1 MEETVI
7 LEFKVDQAAAQKSL
21 EQTEKALLDLRK
33 EQQELRAEYNKGTI
47 TQTQYIKEN
56 LRLQNSIKKETDQKR
71 TLIRTVETESNSRN
85 ALRLQISKLTK
96 EYDNLNRETAEG
108 VKRSNELEKEIG
120 QLSAQLTKGDKAAG
134 LFKNQIGNY
143 PKQFGDAASSIRVA
157 GVSVGDITS
166 RMAAFANPATAA
178 VGLITALGTAY
189 ANSTRG
195 AKDLEFAQNQLSS
208 AFLLVNNSLAELIS
222 SSGEDG
228 KGFFASLADD
238 LLKRINPAIGALSN
252 LRAQSLELLED
263 LEREEISVRGDINDR
278 LEENQELLTKISDE
292 QTAINDKLIAA
303 SDIEANLVNNQ
314 SQLVDV
320 LEKQL
325 AELNLQLKLDKDN
338 EALQTAVLQ
347 LEREISKEKTQTTKK
362 IEANNRLQDDLL
374 KKLREQQEIESR
386 LRRATVRGNTS
397 DDAAILTGAG
407 QTAQEAAKGVDS
419 KGKVTTSTEV
429 SGRSGVDQVKFQER
443 LSRDIAKIKDREAEQ
458 FVLAEQKKREA
469 LVFTMQTSMAI
480 FDEQTGAYKILAS
493 SDALINTYK
502 AANLALSSFPPPFSY
517 VAAAASVAAGLANVA
532 KINGIQFAEG
542 GYTGSGGKYEPAGVV
557 HKGEWVAPQHVVNNP
572 SAQPHLSALENMRKG
587 YADGGFVT
595 NQMTDSSQQA
605 LMLANALRN
614 LPPSVVSVQ
623 EITTTQKRVLTREN
637 LAKLG

>member
-33 EQQELRAEYNKGTI
+33 EQQELRTEYNKGTI

-56 LRLQNSIKKETDQKR
+56 LRLQNSIKKETDQKK

-85 ALRLQISKLTK
+85 ALRIKIAELTK
-96 EYDNLNRETAEG
+96 QYDNLNLETAEG
-108 VKRSNELEKEIG
+108 VKQADKLEKEIA
-120 QLSAQLTKGDKAAG
+120 QLSAQLTKGDKAAN

-143 PKQFGDAASSIRVA
+143 PQQFGEAAKSMKVA
-157 GVSVGDITS
+157 GVSVGEVGS
-166 RMAAFANPATAA
+166 KLSAFINPATATIA
-178 VGLITALGTAY
+178 VLGGLTAAYAKSTTGAKDFARAQDIVSFASTSLIEGLGKSIGGQGGGLSGILLSITSLFSESSAAVLGTA
-189 ANSTRG
+189 ARAGEQLRALERTLIEAQG
-195 AKDLEFAQNQLSS
+195 FAKTFEKFAEDARRIRDDESVQVLDRLKQTEAVEQNLQ
-208 AFLLVNNSLAELIS
+208 AAGDV
-222 SSGEDG
+222 
-228 KGFFASLADD
+228 
-238 LLKRINPAIGALSN
+238 RIN
-252 LRAQSLELLED
+252 
-263 LEREEISVRGDINDR
+263 V
-278 LEENQELLTKISDE
+278 
-292 QTAINDKLIAA
+292 
-303 SDIEANLVNNQ
+303 
-314 SQLVDV
+314 
-320 LEKQL
+320 
-325 AELNLQLKLDKDN
+325 
-338 EALQTAVLQ
+338 
-347 LEREISKEKTQTTKK
+347 
-362 IEANNRLQDDLL
+362 
-374 KKLREQQEIESR
+374 LREQVRLIKNQNADWQVNKDIQIEIAQRNKEIRDIEEEITGKLTENVTARRELLKLQEGII
-386 LRRATVRGNTS
+386 RAQKRADTS
-397 DDAAILTGAG
+397 DDAAILTGQG
-407 QTAQEAAKGVDS
+407 QTPQEAAQGAAAVQVGDIS
-419 KGKVTTSTEV
+419 
-429 SGRSGVDQVKFQER
+429 VDQVKIQER
-443 LSRDIAKIKDREAEQ
+443 LSRDIAKIKAREAEQ
-458 FVLAEQKKREA
+458 FELAEQKKREA
-469 LVFTMQTSMAI
+469 LLFTMQTAMQI

-614 LPPSVVSVQ
+614 LPPSVVSWTEGRAVGR
-623 EITTTQKRVLTREN
+623 RVETREK
-637 LAKLG
+637 LARLG